1 MVVIFVFVTVKAMG
15 IKQFF
20 KKVWGGVKKVAGKV
34 WGGIKKGAQFVGKI
48 FKPVISVAK
57 PILGGLSMLPGKLG
71 VIGKVG
77 SAAAG
82 IAQNIVDRI
91 PNEKAR
97 EKLTQVIDKGKGI
110 VDQVQHKAEG
120 VAGKVKPWADAGLSV
135 INKPP
140 SLGPI
145 KRAVQGQ

>member
-1 MVVIFVFVTVKAMG
+1 MGVKS
-15 IKQFF
+15 FF
-20 KKVWGGVKKVAGKV
+20 KKLWGGVKSVAGKV
-34 WGGIKKGAQFVGKI
+34 WGGLKKGAKFVGKL
-48 FKPVISVAK
+48 FKPVISIAK
-57 PILGGLSMLPGKLG
+57 PILGVASALPGKLG

-82 IAQNIVDRI
+82 IAQNIIDRI

-97 EKLTQVIDKGKGI
+97 EKLTQVVDKGKGV
-110 VDQVQHKAEG
+110 VDQVQKKAEG